1 MSKGDWKVLY
11 LEDKIENEA
20 DERRA
25 RVRKDT
31 KAKRDL
37 MEGLRDGA
45 VTVI

>member
-1 MSKGDWKVLY
+1 MSKGDWKVLN
-11 LEDKIENEA
+11 LEDRIENEA

-31 KAKRDL
+31 KGKRDW

-45 VTVI
+45 VIVI